1 MHDND
6 IQPFRSRLAQRL
18 EDEAIDAVVD
28 LRARRRCHYNRAG
41 LDPVTAAVQLWAE
54 TGHVPGWNDSV
65 DNGNFDDGEGWA
77 A

>member
-1 MHDND
+1 MYDND
-6 IQPFRSRLAQRL
+6 IHPLRSRLAQRL

-28 LRARRRCHYNRAG
+28 VRARRRCHYNRAG

-54 TGHVPGWNDSV
+54 TGHAPGWNTNLD
-65 DNGNFDDGEGWA
+65 DALDDGEEWA